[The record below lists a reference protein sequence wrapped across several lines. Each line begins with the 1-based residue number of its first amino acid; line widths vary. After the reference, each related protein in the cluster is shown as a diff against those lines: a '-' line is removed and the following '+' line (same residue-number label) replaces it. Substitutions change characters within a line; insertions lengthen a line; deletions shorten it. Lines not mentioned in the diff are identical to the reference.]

1 MSVGDW
7 SAKIWF
13 EELKSPIIRTRY
25 HGAYLTDGCF
35 SPTRPGV
42 FFLSRKVNKKTLK
55 FLIKYI
61 SIKIY
66 LNCKH

>member
-1 MSVGDW
+1 
-7 SAKIWF
+7 
-13 EELKSPIIRTRY
+13 
-25 HGAYLTDGCF
+25 
-35 SPTRPGV
+35 V